1 MADKKPLN
9 ASARLG
15 SEPFDV
21 ERLLRHEMSVEPS
34 SEFLPRLRE
43 RMVTAARPPLWRR
56 LVLPVGAL
64 AAAAS
69 AAIVIASV
77 LPSRVQVPPAPVR
90 PSLAGARPIA
100 AIDVPSAAS
109 LPIAAP
115 QPGSAP
121 VVRMAVASHA
131 ATDGVPVIVDEQQRG
146 ALAVLI
152 AVIRNGTITEESFAA
167 TKPVASG
174 TIRGQIKAVEVSPV
188 TVTPID
194 RQDLVREQ
202 PSER

>member
-1 MADKKPLN
+1 
-9 ASARLG
+9 
-15 SEPFDV
+15 
-21 ERLLRHEMSVEPS
+21 
-34 SEFLPRLRE
+34 
-43 RMVTAARPPLWRR
+43 
-56 LVLPVGAL
+56 
-64 AAAAS
+64 
-69 AAIVIASV
+69 
-77 LPSRVQVPPAPVR
+77 
-90 PSLAGARPIA
+90 
-100 AIDVPSAAS
+100 
-109 LPIAAP
+109 
-115 QPGSAP
+115 
-121 VVRMAVASHA
+121 MAVASHA